1 MQDKNSDHILSPKLL
16 ITIATTVLAVGSI
29 TAWIAYSSLSNKTTQ
44 NNNPSPVITENSK
57 TNTDPNINN
66 DFNTN
71 SNTNTDPKTNTSIQ
85 EKEQIEVYWLNDDL
99 EIVSQQIEINKAEN
113 NEQLLINAV
122 NQLLNGPSTNAD
134 GTAIPE
140 NTQLNSLKISD
151 EGIYLDLSTDFTTG
165 GGSASMIG
173 RLGQIIYT
181 VTSLDE
187 NAPVWI
193 SIDGQPLEVLG
204 GEGLI
209 VEQPMTRALFKEYF

>member
-29 TAWIAYSSLSNKTTQ
+29 TAWIAYSSLSNKNTQ
-44 NNNPSPVITENSK
+44 NNNPSPVITENSN

-71 SNTNTDPKTNTSIQ
+71 SNTNTNPKTNTSIQ

-99 EIVSQQIEINKAEN
+99 EIVSQQIEISKAKN
-113 NEQLLINAV
+113 SEQLLINAV
-122 NQLLNGPSTNAD
+122 NQLLSGPSTNAD

-140 NTQLNSLKISD
+140 NTQLNSLTVAD

-209 VEQPMTRALFKEYF
+209 VEQPMTRTLFQESF

>member
-99 EIVSQQIEINKAEN
+99 EIVSKQIEINKAEN